1 MKTVDYAVRIANVAG
16 ATPNARRLQFVF
28 GPKCRIPK
36 DAKYVEI
43 SLVMGR
49 ITFKFINE
57 KLDHSRIGVKRISKL
72 SWKNSSNF
80 PYANIA
86 DQKTIKEYEGWEGE
100 YTDICRY
107 MDDNNIVKNS
117 MFYLKNDMRHAYTN
131 YYKNS
136 SAIVTHKEP
145 DISEEKPVSKPVKV
159 TYEQF
164 KEMINKDLNPIS
176 MPIDE
181 TKPTL
186 GEAMEKFTNNVKETL
201 SKVVYGE
208 PKKPDILPPIED
220 EEDVLCKA
228 ILDEAGICCQNMQA
242 KVSDL
247 LEYRLRKRELSV
259 SEAEGNAEFNK
270 IVVKYI
276 RLYNAIEDLMKNVRH
291 TWGDGRGLYD
301 KYKKT
306 KEDYPNMSDED
317 VAKFLHVTPE
327 MLLETKEAI
336 ERILEDTK
344 DRVKIGF
351 NMEG

>member
-1 MKTVDYAVRIANVAG
+1 MKNVDYAVRIANVAG
-16 ATPNARRLQFVF
+16 ATPNSRRIQFVF

-57 KLDHSRIGVKRISKL
+57 KLDHSRIGIKRISKL
-72 SWKNSSNF
+72 SWKNSSTS
-80 PYANIA
+80 PYANIS
-86 DQKTIKEYEGWEGE
+86 DQKTIKDYEGWEGE
-100 YTDICRY
+100 YMDVCRY
-107 MDDNNIVKNS
+107 MGEDNIVKNS

-131 YYKNS
+131 YYRNS
-136 SAIVTHKEP
+136 SAEVHSKKP
-145 DISEEKPVSKPVKV
+145 DISEEKPVEKTPMGEVLVKATNDIIKKV
-159 TYEQF
+159 AGGI
-164 KEMINKDLNPIS
+164 MVNP
-176 MPIDE
+176 
-181 TKPTL
+181 
-186 GEAMEKFTNNVKETL
+186 
-201 SKVVYGE
+201 
-208 PKKPDILPPIED
+208 KPDILPIED
-220 EEDVLCKA
+220 EEDMLCKA
-228 ILDEAGICCQNMQA
+228 ILAEAGICCRNMQN

-270 IVVKYI
+270 IVIKYI

-301 KYKKT
+301 KYKQT
-306 KEDYPNMSDED
+306 KEDYPDMSDED

-327 MLLETKEAI
+327 MLLETKEAV

-344 DRVKIGF
+344 ERVKIGF

>member
-16 ATPNARRLQFVF
+16 ATPNARRIQFVF

-57 KLDHSRIGVKRISKL
+57 KPEHSRVGVKRISKL
-72 SWKNSSNF
+72 TWKGSSTMPF
-80 PYANIA
+80 ANIS
-86 DQKTIKEYEGWEGE
+86 DQKTIKDYEGWEGE
-100 YTDICRY
+100 YMDVCRY

-145 DISEEKPVSKPVKV
+145 DISEEKPVEKKNLGEDLVKATNDV
-159 TYEQF
+159 
-164 KEMINKDLNPIS
+164 INKITSNFI
-176 MPIDE
+176 
-181 TKPTL
+181 PTTL
-186 GEAMEKFTNNVKETL
+186 AAMT
-201 SKVVYGE
+201 
-208 PKKPDILPPIED
+208 PKPDILPPIED